1 MYHKLRAVFKV
12 LAEYRYP
19 PLLLWAVDWTE
30 VDTASQGKNCIHARI
45 PGTIIQNY
53 PAGAVG
59 SDRLGCSKYNC
70 TDKGSLLMDLIGV
83 ISGGCCQCFVSV
95 GIHSCASLLLPEG
108 RERKYAVISHL
119 QSVEVAEFKLD
130 ISRFL
135 HHGGQT
141 AESRKER
148 EQVSQN
154 YRVEELW

>member
-1 MYHKLRAVFKV
+1 MIFS
-12 LAEYRYP
+12 
-19 PLLLWAVDWTE
+19 LL
-30 VDTASQGKNCIHARI
+30 QGKNCIHARK
-45 PGTIIQNY
+45 PGTIIQHYPAGTSIQHY

-59 SDRLGCSKYNC
+59 SDWLGCSKYNC

-119 QSVEVAEFKLD
+119 QSVEVAELKLD
-130 ISRFL
+130 IARFL

-141 AESRKER
+141 AKSRKER

-154 YRVEELW
+154 YQVEELWWVARPMKV